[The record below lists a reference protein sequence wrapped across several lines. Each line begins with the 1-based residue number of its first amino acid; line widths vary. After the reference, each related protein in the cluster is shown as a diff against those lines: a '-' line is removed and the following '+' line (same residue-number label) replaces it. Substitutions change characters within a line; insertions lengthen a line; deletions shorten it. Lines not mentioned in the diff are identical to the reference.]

1 MFVKDGGEYVARA
14 VIFMTEGNC
23 NLKADRIEE
32 SETYIKVYDG
42 DRFVGIFDLSVVR
55 AAYVSGGEKT

>member
-1 MFVKDGGEYVARA
+1 MARA

-32 SETYIKVYDG
+32 NETYIKVYDG

-55 AAYVSGGEKT
+55 AAYISGGEKHE